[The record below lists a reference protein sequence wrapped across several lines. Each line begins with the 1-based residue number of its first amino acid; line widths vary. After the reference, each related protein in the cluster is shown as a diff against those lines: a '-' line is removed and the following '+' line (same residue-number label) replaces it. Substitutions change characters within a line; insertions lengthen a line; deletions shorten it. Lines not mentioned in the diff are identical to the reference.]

1 MTSLKANRDIYRLM
15 AEYERDHQD
24 ATNRR
29 LHFIAVPL
37 IFFCVVAFLTEIPMF
52 DSFRNLPGGWL
63 PIAAIPA
70 SIYYI
75 RRSVTAGVVM
85 IAFTLLCFGIV
96 QLLRYNALPV
106 WEITLGLFVVFSGVQ
121 YVGHSIEGK
130 RPSFYRDAQFLLI
143 GPVWV
148 FHKILSPLG
157 VRY

>member
-1 MTSLKANRDIYRLM
+1 MTSSKSNRNIYRLM

-29 LHFIAVPL
+29 LHFVAVPL
-37 IFFCVVAFLTEIPMF
+37 IFFCVVAFLTEIPVPQ
-52 DSFRNLPGGWL
+52 SLQKLPGGWL
-63 PIAAIPA
+63 PIAALA
-70 SIYYI
+70 ATIYYM
-75 RRSVTAGVVM
+75 RRSVTAGIIM
-85 IAFTLLCFGIV
+85 IAFTLLCFGIIE
-96 QLLRYNALPV
+96 LLRYHELPV
-106 WEITLGLFVVFSGVQ
+106 GEISLGLFIVLSGVQ

-148 FHKILSPLG
+148 FHKLLSPLG

>member
-1 MTSLKANRDIYRLM
+1 MTSSKANRNIYRLM
-15 AEYERDHQD
+15 AAYERDHQD
-24 ATNRR
+24 ATNRF

-37 IFFCVVAFLTEIPMF
+37 IFLCVVAFLTEIPVPE
-52 DSFRNLPGGWL
+52 SLERLPGGWL
-63 PIAAIPA
+63 LIAAVPA
-70 SIYYI
+70 FIYYL

-96 QLLRYNALPV
+96 ELLHYYDAPV
-106 WEITLGLFVVFSGVQ
+106 GKLALGLFIVLLGVQ

-148 FHKILSPLG
+148 FHKILRPLG